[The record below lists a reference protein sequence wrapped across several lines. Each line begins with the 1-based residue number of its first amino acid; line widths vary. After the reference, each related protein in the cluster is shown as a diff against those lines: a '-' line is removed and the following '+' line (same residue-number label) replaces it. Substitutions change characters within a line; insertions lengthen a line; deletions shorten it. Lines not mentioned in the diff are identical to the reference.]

1 MEGTSPEQEAVTD
14 SGPVTPTALDP
25 YEQLKEAIYLGDLQ
39 PGQHL
44 VETSLAQSFRVSRT
58 PIREALTRLEQDG
71 LVVRS
76 RMGLTVRER
85 SPGEILDIYEVR
97 ILLEGAAGRTAA
109 ERRNNNDIFEL
120 RKAHRRYLA
129 AGDKDQRVRVAANRA
144 FHQVVWNAAHQPALA
159 DLLYRIELQLG
170 RFPVTTLSYPG
181 RWETSI
187 EQHEALVAAIEA
199 REGEKAAEIASQHFA
214 DARDIRLVIWENEI

>member
-1 MEGTSPEQEAVTD
+1 MDSTPAQETLAE
-14 SGPVTPTALDP
+14 SGKVMPTALDP

-71 LVVRS
+71 LVVRNG
-76 RMGLTVRER
+76 MGLTVRER
-85 SPGEILDIYEVR
+85 SPGEVLDIYEVR

-109 ERRNNNDIFEL
+109 ERRTNNDIFEL

-129 AGDKDQRVRVAANRA
+129 AGEKDQRARVAANRA
-144 FHQVVWNAAHQPALA
+144 FHQAVWTAAHQPALA
-159 DLLYRIELQLG
+159 DLLHRIELQLG
-170 RFPVTTLSYPG
+170 RFPITTLSYPG

-199 REGEKAAEIASQHFA
+199 RDGDKAAEIASQHFA
-214 DARDIRLVIWENEI
+214 EAREIRLALWENEA